1 MHVMHLQQ
9 HDEPSGWILSM
20 PPPHLPCWM
29 LGHLR
34 RRCWPGLYP
43 PPLPGVWQGT
53 DAIYTSEFNNIKIVL
68 ITFKELTT
76 QSNTALSLGT

>member
-1 MHVMHLQQ
+1 MGLALVHFQIYWLLRATQK
-9 HDEPSGWILSM
+9 PGRSL
-20 PPPHLPCWM
+20 PPT
-29 LGHLR
+29 
-34 RRCWPGLYP
+34 
-43 PPLPGVWQGT
+43 LPGVWQGT